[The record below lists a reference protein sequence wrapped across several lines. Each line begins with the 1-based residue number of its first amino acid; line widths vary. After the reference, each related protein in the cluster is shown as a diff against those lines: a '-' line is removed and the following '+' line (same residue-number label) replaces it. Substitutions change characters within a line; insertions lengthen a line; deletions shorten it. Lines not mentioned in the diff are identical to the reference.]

1 MNDME
6 IPTEIREKV
15 IRILHSHEKYQYY
28 EKRLLEYQRTH
39 NLAGI
44 KKMQGILDNLESKVL
59 SALLKEQ
66 EEETTTLYELMKD
79 MSEEDRELLQIRLH
93 AIVFMCDMIDDLVND
108 IESTMNKYFPDA
120 HVTFY
125 DRLRSLG
132 TEVKMHVDTCM
143 RTSTERNKLVFCKY
157 ASKVMDA
164 ALPYIRTFVNTQ
176 KRIKAKVEE
185 TQSKGKTVSTA
196 SRNIVS

>member
-1 MNDME
+1 MAE
-6 IPTEIREKV
+6 IPKEIRDRV
-15 IRILHSHEKYQYY
+15 IRILRSHEKYQYY

-66 EEETTTLYELMKD
+66 KEETTTLYELMKD

-108 IESTMNKYFPDA
+108 IESTMNNYFPDA
-120 HVTFY
+120 HVAYY
-125 DRLRSLG
+125 DKLKTLG
-132 TEVKMHVDTCM
+132 AEVKAHVETCFH
-143 RTSTERNKLVFCKY
+143 TSTEKNKLTFCKY
-157 ASKVMDA
+157 ADKVMNA
-164 ALPYIRTFVNTQ
+164 ALPYIRSFVNTQ
-176 KRIKAKVEE
+176 RRIKAKVEE
-185 TQSKGKTVSTA
+185 SQSKGKTVATA
-196 SRNIVS
+196 SRNMVS